1 MQVVDTGP
9 WGRAAGFV
17 EPLGITRQAWLLA
30 MSDTV
35 PESLESPSVGVLV
48 MARYAYQR
56 LGRDRDQVS
65 FPARIPGMPGNEGTM
80 IRLVLHRHLSADGRS
95 HLVIK
100 AAGE

>member
-1 MQVVDTGP
+1 
-9 WGRAAGFV
+9 
-17 EPLGITRQAWLLA
+17 
-30 MSDTV
+30 
-35 PESLESPSVGVLV
+35 V

-80 IRLVLHRHLSADGRS
+80 IRLVLHRHLSPDGRS